1 MTLRR
6 EPGRDKARWHYEP
19 AGAYQRLADELME
32 QSRTVP
38 DRAEILADTAGA
50 LLYEAAKQG
59 VNAVSN
65 LRGRDPQDNR
75 AKMAEIDRIIA
86 EGLTQADLRIGSR
99 SAWEL
104 HIHAD
109 QGDLTT
115 ERFIGHFA
123 NADAFVNEM
132 RTIYRS
138 LATTG

>member
-75 AKMAEIDRIIA
+75 AKMP
-86 EGLTQADLRIGSR
+86 
-99 SAWEL
+99 
-104 HIHAD
+104 
-109 QGDLTT
+109 
-115 ERFIGHFA
+115 
-123 NADAFVNEM
+123 
-132 RTIYRS
+132 
-138 LATTG
+138 